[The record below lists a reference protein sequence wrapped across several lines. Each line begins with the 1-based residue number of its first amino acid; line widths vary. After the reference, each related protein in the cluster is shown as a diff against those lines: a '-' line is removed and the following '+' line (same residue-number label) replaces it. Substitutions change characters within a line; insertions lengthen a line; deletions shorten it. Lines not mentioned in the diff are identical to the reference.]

1 MCWGLSLSRILIQG
15 RTPCPPET
23 HPHHKHTTDEIK
35 TLLEL
40 PFRAAEIT
48 WRVLGDGERTEGE
61 TRIIPYAYRAAYMRR
76 LDILFGPG
84 GWTQSFSMTT
94 VSNIQR
100 SKKVNKAY
108 AMITTGKIIVTST
121 ITIEGFGTRSST
133 GEGWA
138 DDENGTTRAQAQAF
152 RRACAEF
159 GLGRYLREL
168 EGWNCKV
175 PVNAKGYFK
184 RPHFSVL
191 PDSAIHPSELAE
203 AQEVRSRTAKS
214 SRKPAA
220 PAPVCFETRG
230 RQSTNSRR
238 GIIAADGASGCD
250 RYSCFWL
257 CPRHGRQQ
265 TAGADAI
272 ETQLAVLRTPEVKQ
286 RLAGYLDQLS
296 KPLITSVV
304 TGVSELHA
312 NGRMKGSLVKDVFFN
327 LDRAVD
333 LMDEINNMEP
343 MLPND
348 NTLPS
353 ILHSHSARTLSDL
366 QTFGDLKAVSRTVT
380 TIYQAEQERQHGTMA
395 A

>member
-1 MCWGLSLSRILIQG
+1 MSSEIAPNR
-15 RTPCPPET
+15 
-23 HPHHKHTTDEIK
+23 KHTTDEIK
-35 TLLEL
+35 ALLEL

-48 WRVLGDGERTEGE
+48 WRVLGDGERAEGE
-61 TRIIPYAYRAAYMRR
+61 ARIIPYAYRAAYMRR

-108 AMITTGKIIVTST
+108 AMITTGKILVTST

-168 EGWNCKV
+168 EGWSCKV

-191 PDSAIHPSELAE
+191 PDCAIHPSELAE
-203 AQEVRSRTAKS
+203 AQEARARTAKS
-214 SRKPAA
+214 SRKTADPAPAA
-220 PAPVCFETRG
+220 A
-230 RQSTNSRR
+230 SRN
-238 GIIAADGASGCD
+238 GAAAKTSATQAAS
-250 RYSCFWL
+250 
-257 CPRHGRQQ
+257 
-265 TAGADAI
+265 I
-272 ETQLAVLRTPEVKQ
+272 EAQLALLRTPEAKQ
-286 RLAGYLDQLS
+286 RLTGYLGQLS

-304 TGVSELHA
+304 TGLSELYA
-312 NGRMKGSLVKDVFFN
+312 SGRMAGNLVNDVFFN

-333 LMDEINNMEP
+333 LIDQINTMEP
-343 MLPND
+343 MLPSD

-353 ILHSHSARTLSDL
+353 ILHSHSAKSLSDL
-366 QTFGDLKAVSRTVT
+366 QTFGDLKAVGRTVT
-380 TIYQAEQERQHGTMA
+380 TIYQAEQERQHGTTA

>member
-1 MCWGLSLSRILIQG
+1 MSSEIVPNQ
-15 RTPCPPET
+15 
-23 HPHHKHTTDEIK
+23 KHTTEEIK
-35 TLLEL
+35 NLLEL

-48 WRVLGDGERTEGE
+48 WRVLGDGERAEGE
-61 TRIIPYAYRAAYMRR
+61 ARIIPYAYRAAYMRR

-108 AMITTGKIIVTST
+108 AMITTGKILVTST

-168 EGWNCKV
+168 EGWSCKV
-175 PVNAKGYFK
+175 PVNGRGYFK

-191 PDSAIHPSELAE
+191 PDCAIHPAELAE
-203 AQEVRSRTAKS
+203 AREARARTAKS
-214 SRKPAA
+214 SRKTADPAPAA
-220 PAPVCFETRG
+220 TSGNGAPANTG
-230 RQSTNSRR
+230 TTQSE
-238 GIIAADGASGCD
+238 
-250 RYSCFWL
+250 
-257 CPRHGRQQ
+257 
-265 TAGADAI
+265 AI
-272 ETQLAVLRTPEVKQ
+272 EAKLAMLRTQEVKQ

-304 TGVSELHA
+304 TGLSELYA
-312 NGRMKGSLVKDVFFN
+312 SGRMEGNLVNDVFFN

-333 LMDEINNMEP
+333 LIDQINTMEP
-343 MLPND
+343 MLPSD

-353 ILHSHSARTLSDL
+353 ILHSHSAKSLSDL
-366 QTFGDLKAVSRTVT
+366 QTFGDLKAVSRKVT
-380 TIYQAEQERQHGTMA
+380 TIYQAEQERQHGTTA

>member
-1 MCWGLSLSRILIQG
+1 MSSGN
-15 RTPCPPET
+15 TPT
-23 HPHHKHTTDEIK
+23 HKHTTDEIK

-76 LDILFGPG
+76 LDILFGTG

-108 AMITTGKIIVTST
+108 VMITTGKILVTST

-175 PVNAKGYFK
+175 PLNAKGYFN

-214 SRKPAA
+214 SRKPPA
-220 PAPVCFETRG
+220 PATAGSAQNRGLPASRTSTPVPGGNQPTR
-230 RQSTNSRR
+230 
-238 GIIAADGASGCD
+238 AAASSQQPAPAAATATHVSG
-250 RYSCFWL
+250 FA
-257 CPRHGRQQ
+257 PQAQAAQQ

-272 ETQLAVLRTPEVKQ
+272 EAHLAVLRTPEVKQ
-286 RLAGYLDQLS
+286 RLTGYLDQLS
-296 KPLITSVV
+296 KSLITSVV

-312 NGRMKGSLVKDVFFN
+312 NGRMKGSLVNDVFFN

-333 LMDEINNMEP
+333 LMDGINNMEP

-348 NTLPS
+348 NTLLS

-380 TIYQAEQERQHGTMA
+380 TIYQAEQERQHGTTA

>member
-1 MCWGLSLSRILIQG
+1 M
-15 RTPCPPET
+15 
-23 HPHHKHTTDEIK
+23 K
-35 TLLEL
+35 
-40 PFRAAEIT
+40 
-48 WRVLGDGERTEGE
+48 
-61 TRIIPYAYRAAYMRR
+61 R
-76 LDILFGPG
+76 LDSLFGPG

-100 SKKVNKAY
+100 QKKVNKSY
-108 AMITTGKIIVTST
+108 VMITTGKIVVTST
-121 ITIEGFGTRSST
+121 IAIEGFGTRSST

-138 DDENGTTRAQAQAF
+138 DVENGTTRAQAQAF

-175 PVNAKGYFK
+175 PVNAKRYFK

-203 AQEVRSRTAKS
+203 AQEVRSRAAKS
-214 SRKPAA
+214 SRKPPAPANAA
-220 PAPVCFETRG
+220 PAQNCGFPASKTATPVQG
-230 RQSTNSRR
+230 GNQSQRSVASSPSAP
-238 GIIAADGASGCD
+238 AAATATHVSG
-250 RYSCFWL
+250 FA
-257 CPRHGRQQ
+257 PQAQVTQQ
-265 TAGADAI
+265 RAGADAI
-272 ETQLAVLRTPEVKQ
+272 EAQLAQLRTSEVKQ

-296 KPLITSVV
+296 KSLITSVV

-312 NGRMKGSLVKDVFFN
+312 SGRMKGNVVNDVFFN

-333 LMDEINNMEP
+333 LIDGINNMEP

-353 ILHSHSARTLSDL
+353 ILHSYSARNLSDL

>member
-1 MCWGLSLSRILIQG
+1 MSSEN
-15 RTPCPPET
+15 TPT
-23 HPHHKHTTDEIK
+23 HKHTTDEIK

-48 WRVLGDGERTEGE
+48 WRVLGDGEKTEGE

-108 AMITTGKIIVTST
+108 AMITTGKILVTST
-121 ITIEGFGTRSST
+121 ITIEGFGTKSST

-214 SRKPAA
+214 SRKPPA
-220 PAPVCFETRG
+220 PATAPPAQNRG
-230 RQSTNSRR
+230 LPASRTSVP
-238 GIIAADGASGCD
+238 GGNQPSHAVASSPQTAPAAATATHVSG
-250 RYSCFWL
+250 FA
-257 CPRHGRQQ
+257 PQAQAAQQ
-265 TAGADAI
+265 TAGAAAI
-272 ETQLAVLRTPEVKQ
+272 EAQLAVLRTPEVKQ
-286 RLAGYLDQLS
+286 RLTWLPRPAFQIPDHVRGHRRFGTACEWAHEG
-296 KPLITSVV
+296 KPC
-304 TGVSELHA
+304 
-312 NGRMKGSLVKDVFFN
+312 
-327 LDRAVD
+327 
-333 LMDEINNMEP
+333 
-343 MLPND
+343 
-348 NTLPS
+348 
-353 ILHSHSARTLSDL
+353 
-366 QTFGDLKAVSRTVT
+366 
-380 TIYQAEQERQHGTMA
+380 
-395 A
+395 

>member
-1 MCWGLSLSRILIQG
+1 MSSGN
-15 RTPCPPET
+15 TD
-23 HPHHKHTTDEIK
+23 KHTTDEIK

-40 PFRAAEIT
+40 PFRASEIT

-61 TRIIPYAYRAAYMRR
+61 AHIIPYAYRAAYMKR
-76 LDILFGPG
+76 LDSLFGPG

-100 SKKVNKAY
+100 QKKVNKSY
-108 AMITTGKIIVTST
+108 VMITTGKIVVTST
-121 ITIEGFGTRSST
+121 IAIEGFGTRSST

-175 PVNAKGYFK
+175 PVNAKRYFK

-203 AQEVRSRTAKS
+203 AQEVRSRAAKS
-214 SRKPAA
+214 SRKPPAPANAA
-220 PAPVCFETRG
+220 PAQNCGFPASKTATPVQG
-230 RQSTNSRR
+230 GNQSQRSVASSPSAP
-238 GIIAADGASGCD
+238 AAATATHVSG
-250 RYSCFWL
+250 FA
-257 CPRHGRQQ
+257 PQAQVTQQ
-265 TAGADAI
+265 RAGADAI
-272 ETQLAVLRTPEVKQ
+272 EAQLAQLRTSEVKQ

-296 KPLITSVV
+296 KSLITSVV

-312 NGRMKGSLVKDVFFN
+312 SGRMKGNVVNDVFFN

-333 LMDEINNMEP
+333 LIDGINNMEP

-353 ILHSHSARTLSDL
+353 ILHSYSARNLCDL

>member
-1 MCWGLSLSRILIQG
+1 MSSEN
-15 RTPCPPET
+15 TPT
-23 HPHHKHTTDEIK
+23 HKRTTDEIK

-48 WRVLGDGERTEGE
+48 WRVLGDGEKTEGE
-61 TRIIPYAYRAAYMRR
+61 ARIIPYAYRAAYMRR

-108 AMITTGKIIVTST
+108 AMITTGKILVTST

-214 SRKPAA
+214 SRKLLRSTASPRTAS
-220 PAPVCFETRG
+220 VDGCSDSQ
-230 RQSTNSRR
+230 RQSTSSRR
-238 GIIAADGASGCD
+238 SIIGAGGARGGDSNA
-250 RYSCFWL
+250 CFWL
-257 CPRHGRQQ
+257 C
-265 TAGADAI
+265 A
-272 ETQLAVLRTPEVKQ
+272 
-286 RLAGYLDQLS
+286 
-296 KPLITSVV
+296 
-304 TGVSELHA
+304 
-312 NGRMKGSLVKDVFFN
+312 
-327 LDRAVD
+327 
-333 LMDEINNMEP
+333 
-343 MLPND
+343 
-348 NTLPS
+348 
-353 ILHSHSARTLSDL
+353 ARTGRS
-366 QTFGDLKAVSRTVT
+366 TNGGCRRHRNPARGV
-380 TIYQAEQERQHGTMA
+380 ANP
-395 A
+395 

>member
-1 MCWGLSLSRILIQG
+1 MSSGNTSS
-15 RTPCPPET
+15 
-23 HPHHKHTTDEIK
+23 HKHTTDELK

-121 ITIEGFGTRSST
+121 ITIEGFGTKSST

-191 PDSAIHPSELAE
+191 PDSAIHPAELAE
-203 AQEVRSRTAKS
+203 AQEVRTRSAKS
-214 SRKPAA
+214 SRKSPAPATAPPAQNRGLPASRTATPVQGSNQPIRAAASSPQAA
-220 PAPVCFETRG
+220 PA
-230 RQSTNSRR
+230 
-238 GIIAADGASGCD
+238 AATATHVSG
-250 RYSCFWL
+250 FA
-257 CPRHGRQQ
+257 PQAQAVQQ
-265 TAGADAI
+265 TAGSAAI
-272 ETQLAVLRTPEVKQ
+272 EAQLAVLRTPEVKQ
-286 RLAGYLDQLS
+286 RLTGYLDQLS
-296 KPLITSVV
+296 KSLITSVV

-312 NGRMKGSLVKDVFFN
+312 NGRMKGSLVNDVFFN

-333 LMDEINNMEP
+333 LMDGINNMEP

-348 NTLPS
+348 NSLPS

-380 TIYQAEQERQHGTMA
+380 TIYQAEQERQHGTTA

>member
-1 MCWGLSLSRILIQG
+1 MSSEN
-15 RTPCPPET
+15 TPT
-23 HPHHKHTTDEIK
+23 QKRTTDEIK

-48 WRVLGDGERTEGE
+48 WRVLGDGEKTEGE
-61 TRIIPYAYRAAYMRR
+61 ARIIPYAYRAAYMRR

-108 AMITTGKIIVTST
+108 AMITTGKILVTST

-203 AQEVRSRTAKS
+203 AQEARSHTAKS

-220 PAPVCFETRG
+220 PAPVASTRG
-230 RQSTNSRR
+230 GNQPPSAVASSPPN
-238 GIIAADGASGCD
+238 GDSGCD
-250 RYSCFWL
+250 RYACFWL
-257 CPRHGRQQ
+257 CPRGTGRSTNGGCRRHRNPARGVANPGSEAAPRRLPRPAFQVPDHVRGHRRFG
-265 TAGADAI
+265 TAREWAHEG
-272 ETQLAVLRTPEVKQ
+272 
-286 RLAGYLDQLS
+286 
-296 KPLITSVV
+296 KP
-304 TGVSELHA
+304 
-312 NGRMKGSLVKDVFFN
+312 N
-327 LDRAVD
+327 
-333 LMDEINNMEP
+333 
-343 MLPND
+343 
-348 NTLPS
+348 
-353 ILHSHSARTLSDL
+353 
-366 QTFGDLKAVSRTVT
+366 
-380 TIYQAEQERQHGTMA
+380 
-395 A
+395 

>member
-1 MCWGLSLSRILIQG
+1 MSSEN
-15 RTPCPPET
+15 TPT
-23 HPHHKHTTDEIK
+23 QKRTTDEIK

-48 WRVLGDGERTEGE
+48 WRVLGDGEKTEGE
-61 TRIIPYAYRAAYMRR
+61 GRIIPYAYRAAYVRR

-100 SKKVNKAY
+100 SKKINKAY
-108 AMITTGKIIVTST
+108 AMITTGKILVTST
-121 ITIEGFGTRSST
+121 ITLEGFGTRSST

-168 EGWNCKV
+168 EGWSCKV
-175 PVNAKGYFK
+175 PVNAKGYFR

-203 AQEVRSRTAKS
+203 AQEARSHTAKS

-220 PAPVCFETRG
+220 PAPVASTRG
-230 RQSTNSRR
+230 GSQPPSAVASSPRTAT
-238 GIIAADGASGCD
+238 AAATATHVSGFAPGAQAA
-250 RYSCFWL
+250 
-257 CPRHGRQQ
+257 QQ

-296 KPLITSVV
+296 KSLITSVV

-312 NGRMKGSLVKDVFFN
+312 NGRMKGSLTNDVFFN

-333 LMDEINNMEP
+333 LMDGINNMEP

-380 TIYQAEQERQHGTMA
+380 TIYQAEQERQHGMA
-395 A
+395 AA

>member
-1 MCWGLSLSRILIQG
+1 MSSGN
-15 RTPCPPET
+15 TD
-23 HPHHKHTTDEIK
+23 KHTTEEIK

-40 PFRAAEIT
+40 PFRASEIT

-61 TRIIPYAYRAAYMRR
+61 ARIIPYAYRAAYMKR
-76 LDILFGPG
+76 LDSLFGPG

-100 SKKVNKAY
+100 QKKVNKSY
-108 AMITTGKIIVTST
+108 VMITTGKIVVTST
-121 ITIEGFGTRSST
+121 IAIEGFGTRSST

-203 AQEVRSRTAKS
+203 AQEVRSRAAKS
-214 SRKPAA
+214 SRKPPAPANAA
-220 PAPVCFETRG
+220 PAQNCGFPASKTATPVQG
-230 RQSTNSRR
+230 GNQSQRSVASSPSAP
-238 GIIAADGASGCD
+238 AAATATHVSG
-250 RYSCFWL
+250 FA
-257 CPRHGRQQ
+257 PQAQVTQQ
-265 TAGADAI
+265 RAGADAI
-272 ETQLAVLRTPEVKQ
+272 EAQLAQLRTSEVKQ

-296 KPLITSVV
+296 KSLITSVV

-312 NGRMKGSLVKDVFFN
+312 SGRMKGNVGNDVFFN

-333 LMDEINNMEP
+333 LIDGINNMEP

-353 ILHSHSARTLSDL
+353 ILHSYSARNLCDL

>member
-1 MCWGLSLSRILIQG
+1 MSSGN
-15 RTPCPPET
+15 TD
-23 HPHHKHTTDEIK
+23 KHTTEEIK

-40 PFRAAEIT
+40 PFRASEIT

-61 TRIIPYAYRAAYMRR
+61 AHIIPYAYRAAYMKR
-76 LDILFGPG
+76 LDSLFGPG

-100 SKKVNKAY
+100 QKKVNKSY
-108 AMITTGKIIVTST
+108 VMITTGKIVVTST
-121 ITIEGFGTRSST
+121 IAIEGFGTRSST

-175 PVNAKGYFK
+175 PVNAKRYFK

-203 AQEVRSRTAKS
+203 AQEVRSRAAKS
-214 SRKPAA
+214 SRKPPAPANAA
-220 PAPVCFETRG
+220 PAQNCGFPASKTATPVQG
-230 RQSTNSRR
+230 GNQSQRSVASSPSAP
-238 GIIAADGASGCD
+238 AAATATHVSG
-250 RYSCFWL
+250 FA
-257 CPRHGRQQ
+257 PQAQVTQQ
-265 TAGADAI
+265 RAGADAI
-272 ETQLAVLRTPEVKQ
+272 EAQLAQLRTSEVKQ

-296 KPLITSVV
+296 KSLITSVV

-312 NGRMKGSLVKDVFFN
+312 SGRMKGNVVNDVFFN

-333 LMDEINNMEP
+333 LIDGINNMEP

-353 ILHSHSARTLSDL
+353 ILHSYSARNLCDL

>member
-1 MCWGLSLSRILIQG
+1 MSSGNTS
-15 RTPCPPET
+15 T
-23 HPHHKHTTDEIK
+23 HKHTTDEIK

-76 LDILFGPG
+76 LDILFGTG

-108 AMITTGKIIVTST
+108 VMITTGKILVTST

-214 SRKPAA
+214 SRKPPA
-220 PAPVCFETRG
+220 PATATPA
-230 RQSTNSRR
+230 QNR
-238 GIIAADGASGCD
+238 GIPASRTSTPVPGGNQPPRAAASSQQPAPAGATATHVSG
-250 RYSCFWL
+250 FA
-257 CPRHGRQQ
+257 PPAQAAQQ

-272 ETQLAVLRTPEVKQ
+272 EAQLAVLRTPEVKQ
-286 RLAGYLDQLS
+286 RLTGYLDQLS
-296 KPLITSVV
+296 KSLITSVV

-312 NGRMKGSLVKDVFFN
+312 NGRMKGSLVNDVFFN

-333 LMDEINNMEP
+333 LMDGINNMEP

-348 NTLPS
+348 NSLPS

-380 TIYQAEQERQHGTMA
+380 TIYQAEQERQHGTTA

>member
-1 MCWGLSLSRILIQG
+1 MSSGNTDKR
-15 RTPCPPET
+15 
-23 HPHHKHTTDEIK
+23 TTDEIK

-40 PFRAAEIT
+40 PFRASEIT
-48 WRVLGDGERTEGE
+48 WRVLGDGERTQGE
-61 TRIIPYAYRAAYMRR
+61 ARIIPYAYRAAYMRR
-76 LDILFGPG
+76 LDSLFGPG

-100 SKKVNKAY
+100 QKKVNKAY
-108 AMITTGKIIVTST
+108 AMITTGKIVVTST

-191 PDSAIHPSELAE
+191 PDFAIHPSEIAE
-203 AQEVRSRTAKS
+203 AREVRSRTAKS
-214 SRKPAA
+214 SRKSSAPATDASAQNRESAPRADTPVHSGNQSQRAVAASPSAPAA
-220 PAPVCFETRG
+220 AIATHVSGFAP
-230 RQSTNSRR
+230 QAQ
-238 GIIAADGASGCD
+238 AAQRA
-250 RYSCFWL
+250 
-257 CPRHGRQQ
+257 
-265 TAGADAI
+265 AAADAI
-272 ETQLAVLRTPEVKQ
+272 EAQLAVLRTPEVKQ
-286 RLAGYLDQLS
+286 RLTGYLDQLS
-296 KPLITSVV
+296 KSLITSVV

-312 NGRMKGSLVKDVFFN
+312 NGRMKGSLINDVFFN

-333 LMDEINNMEP
+333 LIDGINNMEP

-353 ILHSHSARTLSDL
+353 ILHSHSAQTLSDL
-366 QTFGDLKAVSRTVT
+366 QTFGDLKTVSRTVT
-380 TIYQAEQERQHGTMA
+380 TIYQAEQERQHGTTA

>member
-1 MCWGLSLSRILIQG
+1 MSSGN
-15 RTPCPPET
+15 TT
-23 HPHHKHTTDEIK
+23 THKHTTDEIK

-121 ITIEGFGTRSST
+121 ITIEGFGTKSST

-214 SRKPAA
+214 SRKPPA
-220 PAPVCFETRG
+220 PATAPP
-230 RQSTNSRR
+230 
-238 GIIAADGASGCD
+238 A
-250 RYSCFWL
+250 
-257 CPRHGRQQ
+257 Q
-265 TAGADAI
+265 TAGFQHHGRPLRFRAAI
-272 ETQLAVLRTPEVKQ
+272 NQLAPQHHRRRRRQRPRQ
-286 RLAGYLDQLS
+286 RLMFPALLRRHR
-296 KPLITSVV
+296 PLNKRRVLTPSRP
-304 TGVSELHA
+304 SS
-312 NGRMKGSLVKDVFFN
+312 RCC
-327 LDRAVD
+327 
-333 LMDEINNMEP
+333 EP
-343 MLPND
+343 
-348 NTLPS
+348 
-353 ILHSHSARTLSDL
+353 
-366 QTFGDLKAVSRTVT
+366 LK
-380 TIYQAEQERQHGTMA
+380 
-395 A
+395 

>member
-1 MCWGLSLSRILIQG
+1 MSSGN
-15 RTPCPPET
+15 TD
-23 HPHHKHTTDEIK
+23 KHTTDEIK

-40 PFRAAEIT
+40 PFRASEIT

-61 TRIIPYAYRAAYMRR
+61 ARIIPYAYRAAYMKR
-76 LDILFGPG
+76 LDSLFGPG

-100 SKKVNKAY
+100 QKKVNKSY
-108 AMITTGKIIVTST
+108 VMITTGKIVVTST

-152 RRACAEF
+152 RRACAEL

-191 PDSAIHPSELAE
+191 PVFAIHPSELAE
-203 AQEVRSRTAKS
+203 AREVRSRTSKS
-214 SRKPAA
+214 SGKPAA
-220 PAPVCFETRG
+220 PVTATPAQNRGLPASKTATPVQGGNQSQRSVASSPSAP
-230 RQSTNSRR
+230 
-238 GIIAADGASGCD
+238 AAATATHVSG
-250 RYSCFWL
+250 FA
-257 CPRHGRQQ
+257 PQAQVTQQ
-265 TAGADAI
+265 RAGADAI
-272 ETQLAVLRTPEVKQ
+272 EAQLAVLRTPEVKQ

-296 KPLITSVV
+296 KSLITSVV
-304 TGVSELHA
+304 TGISELHA
-312 NGRMKGSLVKDVFFN
+312 SGRMKGNVVNDVFFN

-333 LMDEINNMEP
+333 LIDGINNMEP

-353 ILHSHSARTLSDL
+353 ILHSYSARHLSDL